1 MRAAAATLTALSLSL
16 LSATALAAPTSEGP
30 WVADFDEG
38 VKLAKEQ
45 GKDLFVDFT
54 GSDWCGWCIRLDE
67 EVFSHDEWLQAAT
80 KDYVLVKLDYPR
92 SDEAKAKVPNPE
104 RNQEL
109 VGEYGIQ
116 GYPTILMMTVE
127 GEVFGRT
134 GYQQGGPAAYVKH
147 MTDLRTKGMA
157 DLEAV
162 ATLLAALDAAEPGD
176 AWVAAWKAVA
186 DHIAKA
192 GADSAGAKGCLE
204 AVRSVL
210 SMEMDW
216 AKALLPQAI
225 ETLSNAGAVDL
236 TLVKKAQEV
245 DPKNAT
251 GLFENA
257 LNGLPQSIAPDDI
270 PAGVELVKAYAALDS
285 INDAEKAFWILLH
298 GSFWSKQVLKD
309 DEGAKAYAKQALAL
323 DAGRENMRSFLQDV
337 LDS

>member
-1 MRAAAATLTALSLSL
+1 MRAALAALSLSL

-54 GSDWCGWCIRLDE
+54 GSDWCGWCIRLDK
-67 EVFSHDEWLQAAT
+67 EVFAHDAWIEAAT

-92 SDEAKAKVPNPE
+92 SEEAKAKVPNPE

-109 VGEYGIQ
+109 VGTYGIQ
-116 GYPTILMMTVE
+116 GYPTILMMTVD
-127 GEVFGRT
+127 GEVYGRT
-134 GYQQGGPAAYVKH
+134 GYQQGGPEAYVKH
-147 MTDLRTKGMA
+147 MAELRTKGMA

-162 ATLLAALDAAEPGD
+162 AKLLGALDAAEPGE
-176 AWVAAWKAVA
+176 AWVAAWKAIA
-186 DHIAKA
+186 AHIASA

-225 ETLSNAGAVDL
+225 ETLSEAGAVDL
-236 TLVKKAQEV
+236 ALVQKAKEV

-257 LNGLPQSIAPDDI
+257 LNGLPQSIDSKDI
-270 PAGVELVKAYAALDS
+270 AAGVELVKAYAELNSFNDS
-285 INDAEKAFWILLH
+285 EKAFWILLH
-298 GSFWSKQVLKD
+298 GAFWSKQVLKD
-309 DEGAKAYAKQALAL
+309 EEGAKAYAKQALAL
-323 DAGRENMRSFLQDV
+323 DAGRENMRSFLED
-337 LDS
+337 LLGN